1 MLRYALLFLFLL
13 LFNKLSIATH
23 IVGGELN
30 YRFINDS
37 TYQLN
42 LKVYRDC
49 FLGVPLF
56 DNPAFI
62 NVFDGNNQYIGR
74 VNIPRPAWDTL
85 PVIINDSCLVA
96 PPNVCVEGINYSITV
111 RLPVNQTGY
120 QLAYQR
126 CCRNSTIL
134 NAWDD
139 AVNMPDSSGATYNC
153 FIPPVS
159 QFRNSNPVFTNF
171 PPVAICANRLLDFDH
186 SATDADG
193 DSLVYK
199 LCTPFDGLTAGA
211 PIISLL
217 LEYPPY
223 DTIQWRPP
231 YSLSDMLGGSQ
242 PLSIDAKTGQLT
254 AIPGT
259 VGQFVV
265 GICVEEYRKGQLLST
280 TRRDFQFNV
289 ADCATRV
296 RSLFNSVDTSCNN
309 KTIPFSN
316 QSFGAG
322 SYLWDF
328 GDGNVS
334 NAANPTHTYTEY
346 GVYDVLLI
354 ANPGAVCADTF
365 VKRIYITQD
374 NLIVSAND
382 ITACASENFVIQ
394 LNAQNG
400 TIASVKW
407 LIDGKEVTRP
417 GSAITIQLSQSQQIS
432 YIAFS
437 SQGCSYPGVVNVNI
451 LPLPQS
457 NATATPVKILP
468 GQTVLLST
476 PFFQG
481 YQYQWSPG
489 SLINPSNQAQ
499 TTSNPIISQW
509 FFVKVTDSVSGC
521 QVLDS
526 VFVEVIPCEDTLDVS
541 IQTSVSEKCG
551 IQNVLFTANSPLED
565 VDYKWFKGST
575 LLSENDS
582 LELVFNAPE
591 TIELVLIISKEG
603 LCSDTITYNYTAVF
617 VGTSYSV
624 EDYSLCSD
632 SLLLI
637 DLNIQTNQTY
647 EVFWSHLGGQAFS
660 TDNIL
665 FQANVD
671 TILSF
676 RIVLSDGCIIEDQ
689 LSIQISDIEISA
701 TADRDV
707 VQPGTVVQLEAF
719 PDNDYVFSWQP
730 ASILNNPLVAD
741 PLATVQSTTL
751 FTVTATDS
759 SGCFDTSSV
768 LVVVEDICDESTL
781 FIPSAFSPNG
791 DGKNDTWRVRGVS
804 IEALNVMVFNRW
816 GEKVFETTDLNG
828 FWDGSFDGKLAEGNV
843 FGYYAEVWCVGGL
856 RIERKG
862 NVTLLK

>member
-1 MLRYALLFLFLL
+1 MLRYTLLALFLL
-13 LFNKLSIATH
+13 TFSKFSIATH

-37 TYQLN
+37 TYQLS

-62 NVFDGNNQYIGR
+62 NIFDGNDEYIGR
-74 VNIPRPAWDTL
+74 INIPRPSWDTL

-126 CCRNSTIL
+126 CCRNATIL

-199 LCTPFDGLTAGA
+199 LCTPYDGLTAGA
-211 PIISLL
+211 PVISLL

-223 DTIQWRPP
+223 DTIRWRPP
-231 YSLSDMLGGSQ
+231 YSLTDMLGGPL
-242 PLSIDAKTGQLT
+242 PLSIDAKTGKLT

-265 GICVEEYRKGQLLST
+265 GICVEEYRKGQFLST

-296 RSLFNSVDTSCNN
+296 RALYNSADTSCNN

-316 QSFGAG
+316 QSFGA
-322 SYLWDF
+322 STFSWNF

-334 NAANPTHTYTEY
+334 NAANPTHTYSDY
-346 GVYDVLLI
+346 GVYDVMLI
-354 ANPGAVCADTF
+354 ANPGAACADTF
-365 VKRIYITQD
+365 VKKIYITED
-374 NLIVSAND
+374 NLIVSADD
-382 ITACASENFVIQ
+382 ITACSSEEFVIQ

-400 TIASVKW
+400 IISKVTW
-407 LIDGKEVTRP
+407 LIDGVQVTRS
-417 GSAITIQLSQSQQIS
+417 GSSITVQLSQSQQIS
-432 YIAFS
+432 YTAFS
-437 SQGCSYPGVVNVNI
+437 SQGCSYPGDINVNI
-451 LPLPQS
+451 LPLPQAD
-457 NATATPVKILP
+457 ATATPQRILS
-468 GQTVLLST
+468 GQTVSLST
-476 PFFQG
+476 PFVQD

-489 SLINPSNQAQ
+489 VLVNPSNQAQ
-499 TTSNPIISQW
+499 ATSNPLTNQW
-509 FFVKVTDSVSGC
+509 YFVQVTDPLTGC
-521 QVLDS
+521 KRVDS
-526 VFVEVIPCEDTLDVS
+526 VFVEVIPCEDTLDIS
-541 IQTSVSEKCG
+541 FQTSVTEQCG
-551 IQNVLFTANSPLED
+551 VQNVLFTATSPLES
-565 VDYKWFKGST
+565 VDYQWYNGIT
-575 LLSENDS
+575 LLSDKDTTQVKFNSPSTIS
-582 LELVFNAPE
+582 L
-591 TIELVLIISKEG
+591 TLIASKDG
-603 LCSDTITYNYTAVF
+603 ICTDTI
-617 VGTSYSV
+617 SV
-624 EDYSLCSD
+624 EYTVVFEGTNYFAQDYFLCSD

-637 DLNIQTNQTY
+637 DLNIQTDQTY
-647 EVFWSHLGGQAFS
+647 EVVWSHLTQPVL
-660 TDNIL
+660 TDDIL
-665 FQANVD
+665 FQVSSD
-671 TILSF
+671 TVLSF
-676 RIVLSDGCIIEDQ
+676 KIILSDGCIIEDQ
-689 LSIQISDIEISA
+689 IVIQISDVDISA
-701 TADRDV
+701 SADQNV
-707 VQPGTVVQLEAF
+707 VQPGTIVQLEAF
-719 PDNDYVFSWQP
+719 PDNDYAFIWQP
-730 ASILNNPLVAD
+730 ASVLNNPLIAD
-741 PLATVQSTTL
+741 PLATVQTTTL
-751 FTVTATDS
+751 FFVTATDTF
-759 SGCFDTSSV
+759 GCTDTASV
-768 LVVVEDICDESTL
+768 LVEVEDICDETTL

-791 DGKNDTWRVRGVS
+791 DGKNDLWRIRGAS
-804 IEALNVMVFNRW
+804 IEALNVIVYNRW
-816 GEKVFETTDLNG
+816 GEKIFETSNVNDS
-828 FWDGSFDGKLAEGNV
+828 WDGTYNGKIAEGNV
-843 FGYYAEVWCVGGL
+843 FGYYAEVWCKGGL

-862 NVTLLK
+862 NLTLLK